1 MVWALVLFA
10 AAGFG
15 QVQESA
21 KAARTG
27 AKAEAVQYLYPE
39 QLTVADLFKYNT
51 IESLGA
57 FIDATSATEQFAAVQ
72 GYEL

>member
-1 MVWALVLFA
+1 
-10 AAGFG
+10 
-15 QVQESA
+15 
-21 KAARTG
+21 
-27 AKAEAVQYLYPE
+27 LYPE

-57 FIDATSATEQFAAVQ
+57 FIDATSANQQFAATAVQ